1 MALITGVKRI
11 GLEIAKT
18 LAKEGYNLSVVYRSS
33 EKEAK
38 EIEEFGRKAGTEVL
52 LLKGDL
58 SREDFCMNVVE
69 RTFEK
74 LGRIDA
80 LIHLASPYFRTP
92 IKDLSEESIQEH
104 FRPIAQAFMILS
116 KEAYRRML
124 PNEGDI
130 KGRIIAFGDWAV
142 ECTPYRNYSA
152 YFVAKGAL
160 HTAVKVLAKEF
171 APHVLVNCIA
181 LGPTLKAEDL
191 TEEEWER
198 ILRNTPLKRTVSME
212 DVLRLTEFLLNAK
225 SITGEIINLDSGR
238 HIAGSGISS
247 VG

>member
-1 MALITGVKRI
+1 M
-11 GLEIAKT
+11 EIAKA
-18 LAKEGYNLSVVYRSS
+18 LLERGYHLSVIYRGSGEGALRIEKIGREMRRNVLMLRGNLSD
-33 EKEAK
+33 
-38 EIEEFGRKAGTEVL
+38 EEFCRDAVEITF
-52 LLKGDL
+52 
-58 SREDFCMNVVE
+58 RE
-69 RTFEK
+69 

-80 LIHLASPYFRTP
+80 LVHLASPYFRTP
-92 IKDLSEESIQEH
+92 VENLSEEEIQEH
-104 FRPIAQAFMILS
+104 FKPIAQAFLILS

-124 PNEGDI
+124 SNEGDI
-130 KGRIIAFGDWAV
+130 KGRIVAFGDWAV

-198 ILRNTPLKRTVSME
+198 ILRNTPLKRTVSIE
-212 DVLRLTEFLLNAK
+212 DVLRLTEFLLSAE